1 MKKRLVLSLL
11 LLLFLTTITLNQK
24 IIITKFNIKEI
35 NIENNILLS
44 SEEVKKLLIPIYE
57 TNLFFLKYEEVEK
70 ALMKS
75 SLVEGFEIRKKYPNS
90 LEIKIFEKTPI
101 AIIFH
106 KKKKYFLSEN
116 IELIKFEEL
125 KYNKSLPFVL
135 GKRDKFE
142 SFYNRLKINNFPVD
156 IIKKYTFF
164 ETNRWDIETYDNKI
178 IKLPPVNYINSLEK
192 YLSLKNDS
200 SVRKYKVFDFRIEKQ
215 LILK

>member
-1 MKKRLVLSLL
+1 MKKRLVISLL

-75 SLVEGFEIRKKYPNS
+75 SLVGSFEIRKKYPNS

-200 SVRKYKVFDFRIEKQ
+200 SVKKYKVFDFRIEKQ

>member
-35 NIENNILLS
+35 NVENNILLS
-44 SEEVKKLLIPIYE
+44 SKEVKKLLIPIYE

-75 SLVEGFEIRKKYPNS
+75 SLVGSFEIRKKYPNS

-116 IELIKFEEL
+116 IELIEFEEL
-125 KYNKSLPFVL
+125 KYNKRLPFVL

-200 SVRKYKVFDFRIEKQ
+200 SVKKYKVFDFRIEKQ

>member
-75 SLVEGFEIRKKYPNS
+75 SLVGSFEIRKKYPNS

>member
-35 NIENNILLS
+35 NIENNILLN

-75 SLVEGFEIRKKYPNS
+75 SLVGSFEIRKKYPNS

>member
-44 SEEVKKLLIPIYE
+44 SKEVKKLLIPIYE

-75 SLVEGFEIRKKYPNS
+75 SLVGSFEIRKKYPNS

-200 SVRKYKVFDFRIEKQ
+200 SFRKYKVFDFRIEKQ

>member
-1 MKKRLVLSLL
+1 MKKRLVISLL

-24 IIITKFNIKEI
+24 IIITKFNVKEI

-44 SEEVKKLLIPIYE
+44 SKEVKKLLIPIYE

-106 KKKKYFLSEN
+106 KKKN
-116 IELIKFEEL
+116 IF
-125 KYNKSLPFVL
+125 
-135 GKRDKFE
+135 
-142 SFYNRLKINNFPVD
+142 
-156 IIKKYTFF
+156 
-164 ETNRWDIETYDNKI
+164 
-178 IKLPPVNYINSLEK
+178 
-192 YLSLKNDS
+192 
-200 SVRKYKVFDFRIEKQ
+200 
-215 LILK
+215 

>member
-75 SLVEGFEIRKKYPNS
+75 SLVGSFEIRKKYPNS

-200 SVRKYKVFDFRIEKQ
+200 SVKKYKVFDFRIEKQ

>member
-35 NIENNILLS
+35 NIENNILLN

-75 SLVEGFEIRKKYPNS
+75 SLVGSFEIRKKYPNS

-142 SFYNRLKINNFPVD
+142 SFYNRLKINNFPVY

>member
-35 NIENNILLS
+35 NIENNILLN

-75 SLVEGFEIRKKYPNS
+75 SLVESFEIRKKYPNS

>member
-1 MKKRLVLSLL
+1 MKKRLVISLL

-24 IIITKFNIKEI
+24 IIITKFNVKEI

-44 SEEVKKLLIPIYE
+44 SKEVKKLLIPIYE

-200 SVRKYKVFDFRIEKQ
+200 SVKKYKVFDFRIEKQ

>member
-1 MKKRLVLSLL
+1 MKQI
-11 LLLFLTTITLNQK
+11 F
-24 IIITKFNIKEI
+24 
-35 NIENNILLS
+35 
-44 SEEVKKLLIPIYE
+44 
-57 TNLFFLKYEEVEK
+57 FFLKYEEVEK

-75 SLVEGFEIRKKYPNS
+75 SLVGSFEIRKKYPNS

-200 SVRKYKVFDFRIEKQ
+200 SFRKYKVFDFRIEKQ

>member
-1 MKKRLVLSLL
+1 MKKRLVISLL

-24 IIITKFNIKEI
+24 IIITKFNVKEI

-44 SEEVKKLLIPIYE
+44 SKEVKKLLIPIYE

-75 SLVEGFEIRKKYPNS
+75 SLVGSFEIRKKYPNS

-200 SVRKYKVFDFRIEKQ
+200 SVKKYKVFDFRIEKQ